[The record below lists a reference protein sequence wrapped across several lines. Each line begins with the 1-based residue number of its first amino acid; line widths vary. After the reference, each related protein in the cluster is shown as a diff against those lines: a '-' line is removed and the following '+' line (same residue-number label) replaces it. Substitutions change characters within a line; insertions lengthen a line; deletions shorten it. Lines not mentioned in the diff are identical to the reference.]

1 MNYLFMKYAGVV
13 NEIWKKN
20 YEIIQVSY
28 DVVITKNGTWI
39 LLWEYLIFTSVD
51 LYMIRCSGYALF
63 KITHVA
69 WSVETDVLHSIL
81 CHYMLRYW

>member
-28 DVVITKNGTWI
+28 DVVIT
-39 LLWEYLIFTSVD
+39 
-51 LYMIRCSGYALF
+51 
-63 KITHVA
+63 
-69 WSVETDVLHSIL
+69 
-81 CHYMLRYW
+81 